1 MEYIWFQWFPYLS
14 MTCFCFILQIMESA
28 IILEGWNVQWIQNR
42 NEEQKCLK
50 LDKWFN
56 TIFYTTSFSFFSINL
71 PIYVYC
77 TVEIFLNFQQLTG
90 LNFSFLLSK
99 SVIKIIDLLFQATD
113 NYKYCLWNI
122 WNALNFTFWN
132 IKVHQDVLKQKKRW

>member
-1 MEYIWFQWFPYLS
+1 MQKKENGIYLISMVSLFEYDLF
-14 MTCFCFILQIMESA
+14 FCFIQQIMESA

-56 TIFYTTSFSFFSINL
+56 TIFYTISSSFFSINL

-77 TVEIFLNFQQLTG
+77 TLKIFLNLKQRSG
-90 LNFSFLLSK
+90 LNS
-99 SVIKIIDLLFQATD
+99 SVSVSRSGKIKIIDLLFQTSD
-113 NYKYCLWNI
+113 IINLVCEIFEMCWISL
-122 WNALNFTFWN
+122 FW
-132 IKVHQDVLKQKKRW
+132 I